1 MSSESMR
8 WLILIPSFNTTK
20 ITLEGRSFLKSVKYQ
35 LLSRHNSNHNLIG
48 WAKLLAALQVS
59 AMTEMSLAYPNQ
71 TTNWLSLTWGSSKT
85 STSKTI
91 MMAVLSRRS
100 KMRWMIGLC
109 SPEMTTL
116 SCLAQGPPF
125 QKWDPRICPLTK
137 RLSQKPSRV
146 KKESCLKR
154 KIRKWSYQRYC
165 RTAASCVKLWKR
177 RHHMWSISIRHK
189 RNLRKNW
196 NWLIWI

>member
-71 TTNWLSLTWGSSKT
+71 TTNWLSLT
-85 STSKTI
+85 
-91 MMAVLSRRS
+91 
-100 KMRWMIGLC
+100 
-109 SPEMTTL
+109 
-116 SCLAQGPPF
+116 
-125 QKWDPRICPLTK
+125 
-137 RLSQKPSRV
+137 
-146 KKESCLKR
+146 
-154 KIRKWSYQRYC
+154 
-165 RTAASCVKLWKR
+165 
-177 RHHMWSISIRHK
+177 
-189 RNLRKNW
+189 
-196 NWLIWI
+196 